1 MFVPGSASAEHGTEL
16 PCSTATSWLLA
27 QSQKKIEIA
36 RALRLPI
43 SLVAPLERSASCEAR
58 KKQVLRQRGVALILL
73 EPLARKRRFYGV
85 CITSHSEAPI
95 LGVCAAIVM
104 ERSFLKEASL

>member
-1 MFVPGSASAEHGTEL
+1 MA
-16 PCSTATSWLLA
+16 PCAIA
-27 QSQKKIEIA
+27 RKIEIA

-73 EPLARKRRFYGV
+73 EPLGRKRRFYGV